1 MSEDKDAAKL
11 AEIVAVAV
19 ATVIPVAVDIVQGL
33 LHGDAPAYR
42 RVSHIIPE
50 EYKAKAKLLS
60 EEARLEAL
68 KEADNG

>member
-1 MSEDKDAAKL
+1 MSGDKDAAKL
-11 AEIVAVAV
+11 AEIVAIAI

-50 EYKAKAKLLS
+50 NYAAKAKLLS
-60 EEARLEAL
+60 EEARLAAL

>member
-1 MSEDKDAAKL
+1 MSKDKDAAKI
-11 AEIVAVAV
+11 AEIVAIAI

-42 RVSHIIPE
+42 RVSRTIPE
-50 EYKAKAKLLS
+50 NYAAKAKLHH
-60 EEARLEAL
+60 EEARLAAL

>member
-50 EYKAKAKLLS
+50 TYAAKAKLIS
-60 EEARLEAL
+60 EEARLEAM